1 MNVQTPKE
9 KKWLMSVQFFLF
21 PPNLSNFCFLF
32 EVFRERE
39 GGGRSGMSGYGLESV
54 TPPLMFAYFD
64 FDGAG
69 AAFVG
74 AAFVGAAF
82 VGTGAPEVFAVTTTT
97 TGGVEV
103 APHPASVVIFTGAA
117 PPVEIAV
124 QTSSVV
130 LAGAADWGVNTGTVT
145 VHLLHV
151 VMVSV
156 VRKVEVLVM
165 VSMDVFPFLVWVVV
179 VGGQSVTVV

>member
-1 MNVQTPKE
+1 MDELLCPQSVITP
-9 KKWLMSVQFFLF
+9 LCF
-21 PPNLSNFCFLF
+21 P
-32 EVFRERE
+32 
-39 GGGRSGMSGYGLESV
+39 
-54 TPPLMFAYFD
+54 YFD
-64 FDGAG
+64 
-69 AAFVG
+69 
-74 AAFVGAAF
+74 F
-82 VGTGAPEVFAVTTTT
+82 VGTGTTELCCVTAVT
-97 TGGVEV
+97 
-103 APHPASVVIFTGAA
+103 AAAVVFTGA
-117 PPVEIAV
+117 PPVDIAV

-165 VSMDVFPFLVWVVV
+165 VSMEVFPFLVCVVV